1 VLEAGR
7 VASPHGLDGSFHVS
21 APVPRLL
28 TLGTSVRVGER
39 VAEIV
44 RRAGTDQKPV
54 IRLAGYETRE
64 AAEAVRGEVLLVD
77 AGDAPPLEEGEY
89 WAHELAGCAVS
100 DGRREVGV
108 VRRMVELPSVEVLEV
123 QRPGAEDLLVPM
135 VSDAVRSIDVAAR
148 RVDVDLGFL
157 GAD

>member
-7 VASPHGLDGSFHVS
+7 VARPHGLDGSFHVS

-44 RRAGTDQKPV
+44 RRVGTDSKPV
-54 IRLAGYETRE
+54 IRLAGHETRE
-64 AAEAVRGEVLLVD
+64 AAEAVRGEALLVD
-77 AGDAPPLEEGEY
+77 AGDAPQLQEGEY
-89 WAHELAGCAVS
+89 WAHELAGCTVS
-100 DGRREVGV
+100 DGEREVGV

>member
-1 VLEAGR
+1 
-7 VASPHGLDGSFHVS
+7 VS

-39 VAEIV
+39 VTEIV
-44 RRAGTDQKPV
+44 RRVGTDARPV
-54 IRLAGYETRE
+54 IRLAGHETRE
-64 AAEAVRGEVLLVD
+64 AAEAVRGELLLVD
-77 AGDAPPLEEGEY
+77 AGDAPPLQEGEY

-100 DGRREVGV
+100 DGEREVGV
-108 VRRMVELPSVEVLEV
+108 VRRMIELPSVEVLEV
-123 QRPGAEDLLVPM
+123 QRPEGEEDLLVPM
-135 VSDAVRSIDVAAR
+135 VSDAVRSIDVAAG

>member
-1 VLEAGR
+1 
-7 VASPHGLDGSFHVS
+7 VARPHGLDGSFHVS

-28 TLGTSVRVGER
+28 TIGAQVHVGELT
-39 VAEIV
+39 AEIV
-44 RRAGTDQKPV
+44 RRVGTDQRPV
-54 IRLAGYETRE
+54 IRLAGHDTRA
-64 AAEAVRGEVLLVD
+64 AAEALGGELLLVE
-77 AGDAPPLEEGEY
+77 AGLAPPLEKGEY

-100 DGRREVGV
+100 DGEREVGV
-108 VRRMVELPSVEVLEV
+108 VRRMLELPSVEVLEV
-123 QRPGAEDLLVPM
+123 KRPGGEDLLVPM